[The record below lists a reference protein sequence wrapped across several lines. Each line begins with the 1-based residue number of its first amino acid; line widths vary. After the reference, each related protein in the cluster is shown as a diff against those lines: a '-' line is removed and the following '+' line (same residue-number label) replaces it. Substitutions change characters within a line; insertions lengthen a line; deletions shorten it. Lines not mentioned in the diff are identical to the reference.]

1 MIFVSVSAVLL
12 SMVYRSQHGR
22 YTPPEETLDTR
33 GGGRGV
39 ARVDTEAQ
47 CYQDISLARTY
58 LSSEGLNISC
68 EALEYDNC
76 EENFKREAGG
86 QTLNLTV
93 IWLAIAMERLYSCP
107 LLINSSY
114 VFLYVG
120 PPASRYQQLAAPS
133 SVYQRSLTCDLE
145 WPRYSSVSRE
155 ERELGLAY
163 VITAFSDP
171 RNLEL
176 SLATI
181 FRPHNS
187 YCVHIDTKSDTMFRY
202 VFI

>member
-33 GGGRGV
+33 GGGRGA

-86 QTLNLTV
+86 HTLNFDSDLV
-93 IWLAIAMERLYSCP
+93 SYSH
-107 LLINSSY
+107 
-114 VFLYVG
+114 
-120 PPASRYQQLAAPS
+120 
-133 SVYQRSLTCDLE
+133 
-145 WPRYSSVSRE
+145 RE
-155 ERELGLAY
+155 
-163 VITAFSDP
+163 I
-171 RNLEL
+171 
-176 SLATI
+176 I
-181 FRPHNS
+181 
-187 YCVHIDTKSDTMFRY
+187 
-202 VFI
+202 